1 MKDKPT
7 RSDILRALA
16 EFDKKYPDTNQYE
29 NWLDNAAYQYAIRY
43 QGKLYPPKHIFR
55 EAVGNRIDELKM
67 SEQLRQVFKDLGFEI
82 IDKDVRDK

>member
-29 NWLDNAAYQYAIRY
+29 NWLDNATYQYAIRY
-43 QGKLYPPKHIFR
+43 QGKLYPPKYIFR
-55 EAVGNRIDELKM
+55 EATGNSVDELHM
-67 SEQLRQVFKDLGFEI
+67 NEQLRRDFKDLGFEI